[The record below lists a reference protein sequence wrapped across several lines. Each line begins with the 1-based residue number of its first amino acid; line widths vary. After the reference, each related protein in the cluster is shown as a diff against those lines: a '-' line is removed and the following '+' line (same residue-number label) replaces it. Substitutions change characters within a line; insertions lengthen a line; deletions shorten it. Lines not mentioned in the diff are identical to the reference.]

1 MVGFVN
7 GLTLVMLKAQLTH
20 FQSAGKYLSVLSAEG
35 RATYGCALLTMALVK
50 FGIPKLQ
57 EKVEAAKAIPPTL
70 GGVILSAM
78 AAKYFAWPVKTLADV
93 AGSETFRGGLAILP
107 NLGLPSSFWAPLM
120 SAPLKTLKIIMP
132 YAVTMAAVGSI
143 ESLLTLQLLD
153 GIVDDGKRG
162 STRKEVVGQGIGNLA
177 AGLTGGIGGCALIGQ
192 SIINAQSGGGI
203 SRLSGMS
210 MAIFLALGIVSF
222 APLLGQIP
230 VVALA
235 GVMLLVCQS
244 TFSWSSLRLWGKIPK
259 LDYFII
265 LLVSYVTVAED
276 LAKAVL
282 IGTITSALGFAW
294 KQSTSISSTIS
305 TTSLNPRNGMPRL
318 PDIKCYNVN
327 GPLFFGSAQQFS
339 RLFNAKEDPETIV
352 IDFSQSRVFDHSAL
366 EAINNLADRYGNL
379 GKRVYLRRLS
389 SDCARLLAKVHVG
402 GLPPYEII
410 EVDPGKDPIY
420 GIAEKSELYSDV
432 PVAKVG

>member
-1 MVGFVN
+1 
-7 GLTLVMLKAQLTH
+7 
-20 FQSAGKYLSVLSAEG
+20 
-35 RATYGCALLTMALVK
+35 
-50 FGIPKLQ
+50 
-57 EKVEAAKAIPPTL
+57 
-70 GGVILSAM
+70 
-78 AAKYFAWPVKTLADV
+78 
-93 AGSETFRGGLAILP
+93 
-107 NLGLPSSFWAPLM
+107 
-120 SAPLKTLKIIMP
+120 
-132 YAVTMAAVGSI
+132 MAAVGSI

-230 VVALA
+230 IVALA

-259 LDYFII
+259 LDYLII

-294 KQSTSISSTIS
+294 KQSTSISYTIS

-318 PDIKCYNVN
+318 PNIKCYNLN

-339 RLFNAKEDPETIV
+339 SLFNAKEDPETIV

-389 SDCARLLAKVHVG
+389 SDCAKLLAKVYDG

-432 PVAKVG
+432 PVAKAG